1 MIVNG
6 RKIFIIGTFII
17 VMAIVVVLCVGY
29 FTEDKKTEYD
39 GVLVINTSIDLKEE
53 EG

>member
-1 MIVNG
+1 MIVKG
-6 RKIFIIGTFII
+6 KKIIIIVTFII
-17 VMAIVVVLCVGY
+17 ITAIAVVLCVGY

-39 GVLVINTSIDLKEE
+39 GVLAMESSIDLDEQ